1 MEFSMFQ
8 PHLYPATVERD
19 GDGWLAEAPDLPMA
33 NGVGSSRET
42 ALADLMA
49 SLESCIVSMIE
60 DREVVPLPSPPK
72 AGQATVALPALAS
85 AKIAL
90 YRAML
95 EKGWRKADLARA
107 LGVTQNV
114 ADRLVDL
121 NHASKLDHIERA
133 LLLLG
138 KRLVIAVDTAA

>member
-1 MEFSMFQ
+1 MFQ

-60 DREVVPLPSPPK
+60 DREVVPLPSQ

>member
-1 MEFSMFQ
+1 MVSE
-8 PHLYPATVERD
+8 PHLYSATVERD
-19 GDGWLAEAPDLPMA
+19 GDGWLAEAPDLPIA
-33 NGVGSSRET
+33 NGVGRSREA
-42 ALADLMA
+42 ALADLVA

-60 DREVVPLPSPPK
+60 DREVLPPPSLPK
-72 AGQATVALPALAS
+72 VGQPTLALPALAS

-107 LGVTQNV
+107 LGVTQKV

-121 NHASKLDHIERA
+121 NHASRLDHIERA

-138 KRLVIAVDTAA
+138 KRLVVAVDTAA